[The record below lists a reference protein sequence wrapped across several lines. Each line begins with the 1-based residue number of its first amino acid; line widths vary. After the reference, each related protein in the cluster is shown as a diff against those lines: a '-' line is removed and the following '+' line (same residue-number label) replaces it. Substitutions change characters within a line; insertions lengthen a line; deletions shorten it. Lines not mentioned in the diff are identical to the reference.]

1 LFGLLNQLV
10 TWYCYAEAGKL
21 RPVRSKKESEATLRR
36 ILLAGSVLVLGA
48 CAHAPIQQSDTH
60 LRADEPAP
68 SGTVP
73 APVQISTILPKPKP
87 TPRPE
92 TYSVVV
98 NGVKVQELLFALAR
112 DAKLNIDV
120 HPGITGTVTL
130 NAIEQTLPQLLSRIS
145 KQVDMRWELEG
156 PNLIVMPD
164 SPYLRTYRID
174 YVNMERL
181 ATGTVGVSSQIGTGT
196 AGAGGGGAAGGG
208 GGNSSSTT
216 VRNTSDNKFWSTLEK
231 NIKDILHETDKVLP
245 GGGAAQPTSVQP
257 PPAAPG
263 APGAAPPAVTAP
275 NAGFREAAAVIVN
288 AEVSLVIVRATS
300 RQHEKIQEFLDQVL
314 ANATRQVLIEAT
326 IAEVQLNNQYQ
337 QGIDWSAL
345 RTRGLTTIS
354 ANQISSGNV
363 STTPPVTPGVTVTA
377 PGSLASA
384 PVFPNILTLA
394 ASRGTNIAGVLQLL
408 ESFGNVR
415 VLSSPK
421 LSVLNNQTALLRVV
435 DNIVY
440 FNVQSSQTAIGTG
453 GGTAGIQTAVTT
465 TAVTV
470 PVGFVMNVTPQIS
483 GDDTILL
490 NVKPSTTRLI
500 RFVNDPNP
508 LLTIPNQ
515 VPQLRM
521 REMESLIK
529 INSGQIAVL
538 GGLIEDSVNDV
549 EDTIPIINAIP
560 FIGSFFSSRNRNN
573 SKTELIVFLRP
584 VVVKDPSIDGD
595 FRSFRTMIPGED
607 FISRPNP
614 GKAGLPQFSR

>member
-1 LFGLLNQLV
+1 MVLLY
-10 TWYCYAEAGKL
+10 WSGKFYPGKL
-21 RPVRSKKESEATLRR
+21 MRGSEATLRR
-36 ILLAGSVLVLGA
+36 ISLGGFVLVLGA
-48 CAHAPIQQSDTH
+48 CAHAPIEQSGTH
-60 LRADEPAP
+60 LRAGEPAP

-73 APVQISTILPKPKP
+73 APVQISTILPTPKP
-87 TPRPE
+87 TSRPE

-112 DAKLNIDV
+112 DARLNIDV

-145 KQVDMRWELEG
+145 KQVDMRWELDG

-174 YVNMERL
+174 YVNMERT
-181 ATGTVGVSSQIGTGT
+181 AIGTVGVSSQIGTGGGT
-196 AGAGGGGAAGGG
+196 TGAGGGGAAGGTG

-216 VRNTSDNKFWSTLEK
+216 VRNTSDNKFWATLEK

-245 GGGAAQPTSVQP
+245 TGGPSFQPRAVPQGSAGASS
-257 PPAAPG
+257 
-263 APGAAPPAVTAP
+263 PAVPETTP
-275 NAGFREAAAVIVN
+275 NVSFREAAAVIVN
-288 AEVSLVIVRATS
+288 AEAGLVIVRATS

-314 ANATRQVLIEAT
+314 ANAKRQVLIEAT

-345 RTRGLTTIS
+345 RTRGLTTVS
-354 ANQISSGNV
+354 GNQISSGNV
-363 STTPPVTPGVTVTA
+363 TTNPLFPPGIAVTA
-377 PGSLASA
+377 PSSLPSA
-384 PVFPNILTLA
+384 PAFPNLLTLA
-394 ASRGTNIAGVLQLL
+394 VTRGTNIAGVLQLL

-440 FNVQSSQTAIGTG
+440 FNVQVTLA
-453 GGTAGIQTAVTT
+453 AGNLNTNAVTATNT
-465 TAVTV
+465 TPVTV

-483 GDDTILL
+483 DNDTILL
-490 NVKPSTTRLI
+490 NVKPTTTRLVK
-500 RFVNDPNP
+500 FVNDPNP
-508 LLTIPNQ
+508 ALAQAGVVNQ

-529 INSGQIAVL
+529 VNSGQIAVL
-538 GGLIEDSVNDV
+538 GGLIEDSVNDI
-549 EDTIPIINAIP
+549 EDTIPIINSIP
-560 FIGSFFSSRNRNN
+560 FIGSLFSSRNRNN
-573 SKTELIVFLRP
+573 TKTELVVFLRP
-584 VVVKDPSIDGD
+584 IVVKDASIDGD

-614 GKAGLPQFSR
+614 GKAGLPEFSR

>member
-1 LFGLLNQLV
+1 
-10 TWYCYAEAGKL
+10 
-21 RPVRSKKESEATLRR
+21 LRR
-36 ILLAGSVLVLGA
+36 ISLAGVVFVLGA

-60 LRADEPAP
+60 LRAEEPAP

-73 APVQISTILPKPKP
+73 APVQISTILPQPKP
-87 TPRPE
+87 TSRPE

-145 KQVDMRWELEG
+145 KQADMRWELDG

-164 SPYLRTYRID
+164 SPYLHTYRID
-174 YVNMERL
+174 YVNMERTS
-181 ATGTVGVSSQIGTGT
+181 TGTVGVSSQIGTATG
-196 AGAGGGGAAGGG
+196 GAGGGAGGAG

-216 VRNTSDNKFWSTLEK
+216 VLNTSNNKFWATLEK

-245 GGGAAQPTSVQP
+245 TGMPQPAAAQ
-257 PPAAPG
+257 APG
-263 APGAAPPAVTAP
+263 APGGAAPAP
-275 NAGFREAAAVIVN
+275 TVPNVSFREAAAVIVN
-288 AEVSLVIVRATS
+288 AEASVVIVRATS

-314 ANATRQVLIEAT
+314 ANAKRQVLIEAT

-337 QGIDWSAL
+337 QGIDWSVL
-345 RTRGLTTIS
+345 RTRGLTSVAVSQDSPRTV
-354 ANQISSGNV
+354 SGLP
-363 STTPPVTPGVTVTA
+363 SA
-377 PGSLASA
+377 PG
-384 PVFPNILTLA
+384 FPNLLTVA
-394 ASRGTNIAGVLQLL
+394 GTRGNIAGVLQLL

-440 FNVQSSQTAIGTG
+440 FNVQVSLA
-453 GGTAGIQTAVTT
+453 AGSINTVSTTAVNTT
-465 TAVTV
+465 PVTV

-483 GDDTILL
+483 ENDTILL
-490 NVKPSTTRLI
+490 NVKPTTTRLVK
-500 RFVNDPNP
+500 FVPDPNP
-508 LLTIPNQ
+508 IFTGGLQNL

-529 INSGQIAVL
+529 VNSGQIAVL

-573 SKTELIVFLRP
+573 TKTELVIFMRP
-584 VVVKDPSIDGD
+584 IVVKDPSIDGD

-614 GKAGLPQFSR
+614 GKAGLPEFSR